1 MQGVIFRMKLH
12 GKIEDEFLIHCST
25 IVRAGWEK
33 NQDLLDADDAENNEG
48 TEEATREDTG

>member
-12 GKIEDEFLIHCST
+12 GKIEDECST

-33 NQDLLDADDAENNEG
+33 TQDLLDADDAENNEG